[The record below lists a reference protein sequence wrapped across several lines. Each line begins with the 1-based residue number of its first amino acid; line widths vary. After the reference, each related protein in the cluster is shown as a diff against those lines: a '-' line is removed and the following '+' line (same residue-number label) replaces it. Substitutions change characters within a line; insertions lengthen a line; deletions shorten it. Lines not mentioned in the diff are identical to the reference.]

1 MPVSFT
7 SHQAASLHECLS
19 SQIWQGLHSPSRAG
33 VYWSLLDPPG
43 CLLEQNSL
51 WHWEGCQVCEE
62 WHQVC
67 TSTSAWP
74 PRNCSPDYLVL
85 PSAWSGQ
92 VVINQA
98 EGLVDKELIFGSFQ
112 SFHGSGFVQVAGH
125 KLAFLISG
133 PGKLLVQTWLQSVP
147 FAFNPLHFHAD
158 PFEQWCLNELCPSV
172 AL

>member
-19 SQIWQGLHSPSRAG
+19 SQLWQGLHSPSRAG
-33 VYWSLLDPPG
+33 AYWSLLDPPG

-85 PSAWSGQ
+85 PSAWTGQ

-98 EGLVDKELIFGSFQ
+98 EGLVDKELVFGSFR
-112 SFHGSGFVQVAGH
+112 SFRGSGFVQVAGQADTSW
-125 KLAFLISG
+125 LFLSLVLESFLSKPGCNLCLLPSTLCISM
-133 PGKLLVQTWLQSVP
+133 LI
-147 FAFNPLHFHAD
+147 H
-158 PFEQWCLNELCPSV
+158 LNNGV
-172 AL
+172 